1 MSDKGPDL
9 QHRMWGVAVALVAI
23 GYSASLVHRY
33 LGPLLP
39 TIISLTVLGL
49 IFRLIFRG
57 RR

>member
-1 MSDKGPDL
+1 MSDRGPDL

-23 GYSASLVHRY
+23 GYGASLVQRY

-39 TIISLTVLGL
+39 TIISLAALGL
-49 IFRLIFRG
+49 IYRFIFRG

>member
-9 QHRMWGVAVALVAI
+9 QHRMWSVAVALVAI
-23 GYSASLVHRY
+23 GYGASLVQRY

-39 TIISLTVLGL
+39 TLIALVALGI